1 MNKKQLLWGL
11 LFAIGL
17 FMAASYTIDNRGLH
31 SGIYGIIG
39 CALILIAYAGMNWEK
54 LQSKDQHTRKILL
67 LLSSILGII
76 IVLDIAEIILG

>member
-11 LFAIGL
+11 LFAVGL
-17 FMAASYTIDNRGLH
+17 FMAASYTIDNRGFH

-54 LQSKDQHTRKILL
+54 TAIKRSTYEKNFSAFEQYFRDYHCP
-67 LLSSILGII
+67 
-76 IVLDIAEIILG
+76 

>member
-11 LFAIGL
+11 LF
-17 FMAASYTIDNRGLH
+17 DNRGFH

-54 LQSKDQHTRKILL
+54 LQSKDQHTRKILV

-76 IVLDIAEIILG
+76 IVLDIAEMILG

>member
-17 FMAASYTIDNRGLH
+17 FMAASYTIDNRGFH

-39 CALILIAYAGMNWEK
+39 CALILIAYAGMN
-54 LQSKDQHTRKILL
+54 
-67 LLSSILGII
+67 
-76 IVLDIAEIILG
+76 

>member
-17 FMAASYTIDNRGLH
+17 FMAASYTIDNRGFH

-39 CALILIAYAGMNWEK
+39 CALILIAYAGMNWENCN
-54 LQSKDQHTRKILL
+54 QKI
-67 LLSSILGII
+67 GIR
-76 IVLDIAEIILG
+76 EKFYCF

>member
-1 MNKKQLLWGL
+1 MGTFVCSWP
-11 LFAIGL
+11 
-17 FMAASYTIDNRGLH
+17 FMAASYTIDNRGFH

-54 LQSKDQHTRKILL
+54 LQSKDQHTRKILV

-76 IVLDIAEIILG
+76 IVLDIAEMILG

>member
-11 LFAIGL
+11 LFAVGL
-17 FMAASYTIDNRGLH
+17 

-54 LQSKDQHTRKILL
+54 LQSKDQHTRKILV

-76 IVLDIAEIILG
+76 IVLDIAEMILG